1 MILLALKKVKR
12 ILWALLTSGKTI
24 ISEFIFR
31 SMIWFLLLREINV
44 VSGNHETPT
53 NQYYGQKITKD
64 LLRPSRLNGWEEPEP
79 NVIPIGSND
88 YEDITSEFYVSMKS
102 FAENKCLQ
110 YVDYQSSK
118 FLKLVFNL
126 VFKPNGAS
134 PFTLVSLAVQHMTVH
149 QSMVHQSMVHQFMVH
164 QSMVGEKSLI
174 HKAVGNLRFRK
185 IFGR

>member
-1 MILLALKKVKR
+1 MALKNGKDLTGVERILLISER
-12 ILWALLTSGKTI
+12 TI
-24 ISEFIFR
+24 ISKLIFR

-44 VSGNHETPT
+44 ISGNHETPT
-53 NQYYGQKITKD
+53 NQYYGQKITND
-64 LLRPSRLNGWEEPEP
+64 ILRPSRLNGWEEPEP

-102 FAENKCLQ
+102 FAEKKCLQ
-110 YVDYQSSK
+110 FVDFQNCK

-134 PFTLVSLAVQHMTVH
+134 PFTLVSLAVQLMTVH

-164 QSMVGEKSLI
+164 QSMVGEKSPI

-185 IFGR
+185 ILGR